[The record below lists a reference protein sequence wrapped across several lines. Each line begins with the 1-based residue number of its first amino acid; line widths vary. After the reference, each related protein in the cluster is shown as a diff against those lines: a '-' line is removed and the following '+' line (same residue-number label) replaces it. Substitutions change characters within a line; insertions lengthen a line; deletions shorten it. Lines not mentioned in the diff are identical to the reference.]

1 MANAYEDLVAT
12 VRDWANRDTSA
23 LPDSIIQSCLHYAAD
38 EAYRSL
44 RMPPLEASSYYVVT
58 TDGVMPGFTG
68 ATVANVTPA
77 IEKDTV
83 GYMNYISFPVPSD
96 STSFQYLRLV
106 GRGAVDENGDL
117 MLDALGNPLIADTVQ
132 SKVYNEKTDIRTFHD
147 VFAEKTTN
155 GFWTREK
162 GSILAAGHINE
173 CDIFELHYYRRLS
186 SLNTRLELPDNLT
199 LAAATAAPTVYDV
212 IDETAYN
219 ALSSLNRATYEE
231 LEGSYV
237 RSKTLESNWLR
248 DENERV
254 LLYGGLQ
261 HVFDYLKEPDQMN
274 KYVMRFKEAIA
285 ELNVEEKFRT
295 ISGGNHSI
303 NYSPGGLL

>member
-1 MANAYEDLVAT
+1 MANAYEDLVVT

-23 LPDSIIQSCLHYAAD
+23 LPDSIVQSCLYYAAD

-44 RMPPLEASSYYVVT
+44 RIPPLEASAYYVVT
-58 TDGVMPGFTG
+58 SDGLMPGFTG
-68 ATVANVTPA
+68 AVEANVTPA

-155 GFWTREK
+155 GFWTREQS
-162 GSILAAGHINE
+162 SILAAGHINE
-173 CDIFELHYYRRLS
+173 CDIFELHYYRRLCT
-186 SLNTRLELPDNLT
+186 LNKRLDLPDGLT
-199 LAAATAAPTVYDV
+199 LAAAIAEDTVYEV
-212 IDETAYN
+212 ISSVEYDE
-219 ALSSLNRATYEE
+219 LNTLTKNTYTQ

-237 RSKTLESNWLR
+237 RSKTLEANWLM

-254 LLYGGLQ
+254 LLYGALQ

-274 KYVMRFKEAIA
+274 KYVMRFKEAIN

-303 NYSPGGLL
+303 NYNPGGLL